1 MKKFTYLFCLF
12 ILCSAFTCENEPLE
26 GDFVSEDVNN
36 PDNQSNGSLVG
47 TWTLV
52 SMDAD
57 ITTTTSFQGIDFS
70 GAFNVELI
78 DSDYTLVFDEDSYT
92 VSGDY
97 ELTITSTFDGMSE
110 SYTDSYTNV
119 TGGGNYSTN
128 GNIMTVDGQFFDFEL
143 DGAPTDVASGEQT
156 AEFQLSN
163 GGQTLTFFQDETITQ
178 NEAGFEATTST
189 VSNSVWQKVE

>member
-26 GDFVSEDVNN
+26 GDFVTEEVD
-36 PDNQSNGSLVG
+36 PDNQVNGSLVG
-47 TWTLV
+47 SWSLV

-57 ITTTTSFQGIDFS
+57 ITTTTSFQGFDFS
-70 GAFNVELI
+70 GVFNAEVT
-78 DSDYTLVFDEDSYT
+78 DSDYTLVFAEDTYT

-97 ELTITSTFDGMSE
+97 EMTITSTFDGVTE
-110 SYTDSYTNV
+110 TYTDSYTNV

-128 GNIMTVDGQFFDFEL
+128 GNIMTVDGQFFEFDLE
-143 DGAPTDVASGEQT
+143 GAPTDVASGEQM

-163 GGQTLTFFQDETITQ
+163 DGQTLTFFQDETITQ
-178 NEAGFEATTST
+178 NEAGFEATVEVVST
-189 VSNSVWQKVE
+189 SVWQKVE

>member
-1 MKKFTYLFCLF
+1 MKKIAYLFCLF

-26 GDFVSEDVNN
+26 GDFVTEEVD
-36 PDNQSNGSLVG
+36 PDNVANGSVVG

-52 SMDAD
+52 SMEAD

-70 GAFNVELI
+70 GVFNAEVT
-78 DSDYTLVFDEDSYT
+78 DSDYTLVFEASTYS

-97 ELTITSTFDGMSE
+97 EMTITSTFEGVSE

-128 GNIMTVDGQFFDFEL
+128 GNIMTVNGQFFDFEL
-143 DGAPTDVASGEQT
+143 EGAPTDLESGEQT

-163 GGQTLTFFQDETITQ
+163 DGQTLTFFQDETITQ
-178 NEAGFEATTST
+178 NEAGFEATVGT
-189 VSNSVWQKVE
+189 VSTSVWQKVE

>member
-1 MKKFTYLFCLF
+1 
-12 ILCSAFTCENEPLE
+12 
-26 GDFVSEDVNN
+26 
-36 PDNQSNGSLVG
+36 LVG

-52 SMDAD
+52 DMDAD

-70 GAFNVELI
+70 GAFTLELI

-92 VSGDY
+92 VAGDY
-97 ELTITSTFDGMSE
+97 ELTITSTFDGVSE

-163 GGQTLTFFQDETITQ
+163 GGQTLTFFQDETVTQ
-178 NEAGFEATTST
+178 NEAGFEATVAT
-189 VSNSVWQKVE
+189 VSTSVWQKVE

>member
-26 GDFVSEDVNN
+26 GDFVTEEVD
-36 PDNQSNGSLVG
+36 PDNQVNGSLVG
-47 TWTLV
+47 SRSLV

-57 ITTTTSFQGIDFS
+57 MTTTTSFQGFDFS
-70 GAFNVELI
+70 GVFDAEVT
-78 DSDYTLVFDEDSYT
+78 DSDYTLVFAEDTYT

-97 ELTITSTFDGMSE
+97 EMTITSTFDGVTE
-110 SYTDSYTNV
+110 TYTDSYTNV

-128 GNIMTVDGQFFDFEL
+128 GNIMTVDGQFFEFDLE
-143 DGAPTDVASGEQT
+143 GAPTDVASGEQM

-163 GGQTLTFFQDETITQ
+163 DGQTLTFFQDETITQ
-178 NEAGFEATTST
+178 NEAGFEATVEVVST
-189 VSNSVWQKVE
+189 SVWQKVE